1 LIRRREIVCSIMAR
15 LIAPTRIGKAGIS
28 LLGVLLA
35 SAFPIVALSQGTP
48 PPKTNS
54 GTTRGAPSIPAPAIN
69 PAAVPKFLE
78 PAGKLFGPATEI
90 ELMTASQPSALAL
103 DPRDGAVWFAAPN
116 LGAVGRIDIETRKV
130 SYIHLGKRTKPGA
143 IAFGPNNAL
152 FVTDKTF
159 NVLHRID
166 GDTGDVTRIA
176 MPAELPLLDLAGLRT
191 DREGRIWFAGAAGWL
206 GKFDPST
213 GGVEVSSHDDLQG
226 LSLNAMSENGALW
239 FVAWRAGRMIRIDPE
254 KGRFDSTSLPES
266 FRGARGISTGPQG
279 EVWVSAAKTNAI
291 ARFAGRG
298 TWKVITLPWP
308 ESQPQAILARRD
320 GSVLVADGARRKLV
334 RYVPSLDRFEEIADF
349 GEGGIIKAMIE
360 TRNGIAL
367 ADSGGD
373 DISLLPELRP
383 GEN

>member
-1 LIRRREIVCSIMAR
+1 MAAG
-15 LIAPTRIGKAGIS
+15 LAVPAFAQNTTPPKAKAGT
-28 LLGVLLA
+28 A
-35 SAFPIVALSQGTP
+35 Q
-48 PPKTNS
+48 
-54 GTTRGAPSIPAPAIN
+54 GAPVIGAPPISTGAL
-69 PAAVPKFLE
+69 PKFLE
-78 PAGKLFGPATEI
+78 PAAKLFGPASEV

-103 DPRDGAVWFAAPN
+103 DPRDGSIWFAAPN
-116 LGAVGRIDIETRKV
+116 LGAVGRIDPETRKV
-130 SYIHLGKRTKPGA
+130 NYIHLGKRTKPGA
-143 IAFGPNNAL
+143 LAFAPDNAL

-166 GDTGDVTRIA
+166 GGSGDVTRIT
-176 MPAELPLLDLAGLRT
+176 MPSELPILDLAGLRA
-191 DREGRIWFAGAAGWL
+191 DRDGRIWFAGAAGWL
-206 GKFDPST
+206 GKFDPGT
-213 GGVEVSSHDDLQG
+213 GAVEVSSHDDLQG

-254 KGRFDSTSLPES
+254 RGRFDSTSLPEN

-279 EVWVSAAKTNAI
+279 EVWISAAKTNAI

-298 TWKVITLPWP
+298 TWKVVTLPWP
-308 ESQPQAILARRD
+308 ESLPQAILARRD

-334 RYVPSLDRFEEIADF
+334 RYVPSLDRFEEIANL

-360 TRNGIAL
+360 TRNGIAI

-373 DISLLPELRP
+373 DVSLFPELRP

>member
-1 LIRRREIVCSIMAR
+1 MAR
-15 LIAPTRIGKAGIS
+15 LKAIPRIGRTGIS
-28 LLGVLLA
+28 LLGFVLA
-35 SAFPIVALSQGTP
+35 A
-48 PPKTNS
+48 
-54 GTTRGAPSIPAPAIN
+54 GTTGSAWAQTAPAPKAKSG
-69 PAAVPKFLE
+69 AAQNAPQISAPPLNTGTLPKFLE
-78 PAGKLFGPATEI
+78 PAAKLFGPVSEI

-103 DPRDGAVWFAAPN
+103 DPRDGSIWFTAPN
-116 LGAVGRIDIETRKV
+116 LGAVGRIDPETRKV
-130 SYIHLGKRTKPGA
+130 NYIHLGKRTKPVA
-143 IAFGPNNAL
+143 LTFAPDHAL

-166 GDTGDVTRIA
+166 GGSQDVTRIA
-176 MPAELPLLDLAGLRT
+176 MPADLPVLDLAGLRT
-191 DREGRIWFAGAAGWL
+191 DRDGRIWFAGAAGWL
-206 GKFDPST
+206 GKFDPGT
-213 GGVEVSSHDDLQG
+213 GTVEVSSHDDLQG
-226 LSLNAMSENGALW
+226 LSLNAMSESGALW

-254 KGRFDSTSLPES
+254 RGRFDSTSLPEN

-279 EVWVSAAKTNAI
+279 EVWISAAKTNAI

-298 TWKVITLPWP
+298 TWKVITLPWL

-334 RYVPSLDRFEEIADF
+334 RYVPSLDRFEEVATL

-360 TRNGIAL
+360 TRNGIAI

-373 DISLLPELRP
+373 DISLFPEARP